1 MLRDL
6 LFVFIKRHAL
16 SYIAGILIL
25 FFCVTLAMR
34 VPGIL
39 GGITDAL
46 VSGDPVRGE
55 ILSQVLLM
63 MTLVLLVFALKF
75 VWRWFLNGNS
85 RAVEIYLRGNLFR
98 HLQTLPLSFYNEHKT
113 GDLVARAIN
122 DVQAIRMAFGPA
134 FMQSLD
140 GISTGILSIFF
151 MSRLVNPR
159 LAILAVVPVPFA
171 VFFMVKLA
179 PMIRRRFRKVQEAY
193 SAIADRVQENITGIR
208 IIKSFAQEPEEVNR
222 FVLLSQDR
230 VDAQRRLVR
239 ISALLTPGIQICFG
253 FSFLI
258 FIIYGSRLIQAG
270 QISLGD
276 FVAFNLYLLALMG
289 PVTTIGRIID
299 IIQKGNA
306 SYHRLGELF
315 DLSGFMPPRV
325 RPEEFP
331 RPQGAVEFRHVSFRY
346 PGAVKNALD
355 DVSFKIGGGETLGIA
370 GQTGSGKTTIA
381 NLLLRLYEADSGEIL
396 IDGKNIQDYPL
407 DVLRENIGYVPQ
419 DNFLFSAT
427 IKSNIEFFS
436 RDYKMEEIEE
446 AARLSEIYDSIVSFP
461 DGFDTV
467 IGERGVT
474 LSGGQKQ
481 RVSIARALIKDPVL
495 LILDDSL
502 SAVDSKTEQGIL
514 KNIRSFQDRRS
525 GILISHRLSAIEKAD
540 RIILLG
546 EGRILE
552 EGTHEELLRREGA
565 YFLLWESQSGNG
577 GEEKSDR

>member
-1 MLRDL
+1 MLRNL
-6 LFVFIKRHAL
+6 LLTFIKDHAL
-16 SYIAGILIL
+16 SYIAGILTL
-25 FFCVTLAMR
+25 LCCVTLAMR
-34 VPGIL
+34 IPGIL

-46 VSGDPVRGE
+46 AEGNVPRGE
-55 ILSQVLLM
+55 ILFRVLFM
-63 MTLVLLVFALKF
+63 MILVVLVFALKF

-85 RAVEIYLRGNLFR
+85 RGVEIYLRGNLFR
-98 HLQTLPLSFYNEHKT
+98 HLQTLPLSFYNENKT

-159 LAILAVVPVPFA
+159 LAVLAVIPIPFA

-179 PMIRRRFRKVQEAY
+179 PMIRKRFRKVQEAY
-193 SAIADRVQENITGIR
+193 SAIADRVQENLSGIR
-208 IIKSFAQEPEEVNR
+208 IIKSFAQEPEEVGR
-222 FVLLSQDR
+222 FVMLSQER
-230 VDAQRRLVR
+230 ADAQRRLVR
-239 ISALLTPGIQICFG
+239 ISGLLTPGIQICFG
-253 FSFLI
+253 FSFLV

-270 QISLGD
+270 YISLGD

-315 DLSGFMPPRV
+315 NVSGMVPFQIRQEVP
-325 RPEEFP
+325 RPE
-331 RPQGAVEFRHVSFRY
+331 GAVEFRHVSFRY
-346 PGAVKNALD
+346 PGALKNALD
-355 DVSFKIGGGETLGIA
+355 DVSFTIKSGETLGIA
-370 GQTGSGKTTIA
+370 GPTGSGKTTIA

-396 IDGKNIQDYPL
+396 IDGENIQDYPV
-407 DVLRENIGYVPQ
+407 DVLRESIGYVPQ

-436 RDYKMEEIEE
+436 RDYKMEEIED
-446 AARLSEIYDSIVSFP
+446 AARLSEIYDSIINFP

-502 SAVDSKTEQGIL
+502 SAVDSKTEQEIL
-514 KNIRSFQDRRS
+514 KNIRTVLDKRS
-525 GILISHRLSAIEKAD
+525 GLIISHRLSTIEKAD
-540 RIILLG
+540 HIILLK
-546 EGRILE
+546 EGCIVE
-552 EGTHEELLRREGA
+552 EGSHEELLRREGL
-565 YFLLWESQSGNG
+565 YSLLWESQSGQG
-577 GEEKSDR
+577 GEGKNGC

>member
-6 LFVFIKRHAL
+6 LLVFIKRHAL
-16 SYIAGILIL
+16 SYIAGILML
-25 FFCVTLAMR
+25 LCCVTLAMR
-34 VPGIL
+34 IPGIL

-46 VSGDPVRGE
+46 AEGNLPPGE
-55 ILSQVLLM
+55 ILFRVFFM
-63 MTLVLLVFALKF
+63 MALVFLVFALKF

-85 RAVEIYLRGNLFR
+85 RGVEIYLRGNLFR

-140 GISTGILSIFF
+140 GISTGVLSVFF

-159 LAILAVVPVPFA
+159 LAILAVIPVPFA

-179 PMIRRRFRKVQEAY
+179 PMIRRRFKKVQEAY
-193 SAIADRVQENITGIR
+193 SAIADRVQENISGIR
-208 IIKSFAQEPEEVNR
+208 IIKSFAQEPEEVSR
-222 FVLLSQDR
+222 FVLLSRER
-230 VDAQRRLVR
+230 VDAQKHLVR
-239 ISALLTPGIQICFG
+239 ISALLSPGIQICFG
-253 FSFLI
+253 FSFLV
-258 FIIYGSRLIQAG
+258 FIIYGSRFIQAG
-270 QISLGD
+270 LISLGD

-315 DLSGFMPPRV
+315 NVSGFIPFRI
-325 RPEEFP
+325 RQELP
-331 RPQGAVEFRHVSFRY
+331 RPKGAVEFRHVSFRY

-355 DVSFKIGGGETLGIA
+355 DVSFKIKSGKTLGIA
-370 GQTGSGKTTIA
+370 GHTGSGKTTIA

-396 IDGKNIQDYPL
+396 IDGENIQNYPV
-407 DVLRENIGYVPQ
+407 DILRENIGYVPQ
-419 DNFLFSAT
+419 ENFLFSAT

-446 AARLSEIYDSIVSFP
+446 AARLSEIYDSIISFP
-461 DGFDTV
+461 EGFDTV

-502 SAVDSKTEQGIL
+502 SAVDSKTERGIL
-514 KNIRSFQDRRS
+514 KNIRNVLDKRS
-525 GILISHRLSAIEKAD
+525 GIIISHRLSTIEGAD
-540 RIILLG
+540 HIILLRD
-546 EGRILE
+546 GRIVE
-552 EGTHEELLRREGA
+552 EGSHGELLRRDGA
-565 YFLLWESQSGNG
+565 YALLWETQSGRG
-577 GEEKSDR
+577 GEEKNGS